1 MDLELSSDQQIFLET
16 TRRFLEN
23 NGSPSQTRH
32 LYEEGISFDPSY
44 WRDGAALGWTSLLV
58 SESRG
63 GGSISDRGL
72 LDLVIVAEE
81 FGRWISPGPLLS
93 TNVVLGALDDADDAD
108 RHASQMSRLLSG
120 DEIASWAIH
129 EGPAT
134 GTSIDV
140 SMLAEPDEDGWTV
153 EGTKTFVLD
162 APSSDW
168 FLVTVRT
175 AEGLTQFLVPTARE
189 GLSVEP
195 RTSLD
200 LVHQVGDV
208 RFSGLRVTEGDLVGQ
223 VGGAAQSVDRQM
235 LTVLVLQ
242 NAETV
247 GAADRVLE
255 FTLAYARDRIAFG
268 RSIASYQALKHR
280 FATMK
285 VCLEACHATVQA
297 SARAVADDAPDA
309 AELVSIAKSYI
320 ADVVP
325 SLVQDCVQLHGGI
338 GVTWEHDLHL
348 YLRRVT
354 QNASLFGTTFQ
365 HRELVAAVTGL

>member
-1 MDLELSSDQQIFLET
+1 VDLELSADQEIFSET

-23 NGSPSQTRH
+23 SGSPSQTRQLH
-32 LYEEGISFDPSY
+32 EQGRSFDTSY
-44 WRDGAALGWTSLLV
+44 WRDGAELGWTSLLV

-63 GGSISDRGL
+63 GGSISGRGL

-81 FGRWISPGPLLS
+81 FGRLISPGPLLS
-93 TNVVLGALDDADDAD
+93 TNVVLEALDGADIAG
-108 RHASQMSRLLSG
+108 RNANQMSRLLSG
-120 DEIASWAIH
+120 DETASWAIH
-129 EGPAT
+129 EGPET
-134 GTSIDV
+134 GARVNV
-140 SMLAEPDEDGWTV
+140 SMLARADEEGWIID
-153 EGTKTFVLD
+153 GTKTFVLD

-175 AEGLTQFLVPTARE
+175 DDGLTQFLVPKDRD
-189 GLSVEP
+189 GLTVGA

-200 LVHQVGDV
+200 LVRQVGDV
-208 RFSGLRVTEGDLVGQ
+208 HFSGMRVTGVDVVGQ
-223 VGGAAQSVDRQM
+223 VGGAAESVDRQM
-235 LTVLVLQ
+235 LTALVLQ

-247 GAADRVLE
+247 GAADRVLT
-255 FTLAYARDRIAFG
+255 FTLDYASDRIAFG

-280 FATMK
+280 FANMR

-309 AELVSIAKSYI
+309 PELVSIAKSYI

-325 SLVQDCVQLHGGI
+325 SMVQDCVQLHGGI

-354 QNASLFGTTFQ
+354 QNAFFFGGTLQ
-365 HRELVAAVTGL
+365 HREQIATAAGM